1 MKELSLV
8 IVFRKARYSA
18 WRPSLA
24 RCKQIRACAN
34 VPFAFVIC
42 FEVTTSQVSSL
53 ILSHPRRRIVTFA
66 LPDGRLF
73 ALPAGRL
80 SSASSFA
87 LPDGRLSLFALPDGR
102 VFALPDGRLSL
113 PDGRL
118 FALPAG
124 RLSFALPDGRVALF
138 VRCTTVGAELALTPP
153 WPTPAIAAW
162 ATTVKR

>member
-1 MKELSLV
+1 MRVLSLV

-66 LPDGRLF
+66 LPDC
-73 ALPAGRL
+73 
-80 SSASSFA
+80 
-87 LPDGRLSLFALPDGR
+87 R
-102 VFALPDGRLSL
+102 V
-113 PDGRL
+113 

-153 WPTPAIAAW
+153 TAHAANCGMGHHCQ
-162 ATTVKR
+162 AMTSRDGFSAAAVSST